1 MTSPSQCTRGPL
13 ALPVSGG
20 KGEGRSTSRGK
31 RRRCG
36 LDSCRAGTQG
46 VELCQQPRF
55 SASSV
60 VRVDNTLAGSAI
72 EHRDSHHHGLLSR
85 ITVAGADGKLGLLDQ
100 RATCRPVRSVAQ
112 ASSFPDTDSLFGGL
126 AIGQGRP
133 SSRSR
138 CTRQYDKGFSCKLYS
153 AEISTTQR
161 GHMAAFVMVSDRVV
175 ALNRGRD
182 ARVCLRAVSPP
193 CPHSRLKHD
202 ERTAG

>member
-1 MTSPSQCTRGPL
+1 MTSPSQRTRALL
-13 ALPVSGG
+13 AFPVPGG

-36 LDSCRAGTQG
+36 LGSCRAGTQG

-55 SASSV
+55 SAGSV

-85 ITVAGADGKLGLLDQ
+85 ITVAGADGKLGLLDE

-112 ASSFPDTDSLFGGL
+112 AASFPDTDSLFGGL

-138 CTRQYDKGFSCKLYS
+138 CTRHYDKGFRCKLHS

-161 GHMAAFVMVSDRVV
+161 GHMAAFVMVSDRAV
-175 ALNRGRD
+175 ALNRGCD
-182 ARVCLRAVSPP
+182 ASGCLCAVCPP
-193 CPHSRLKHD
+193 CPCLHLKHD
-202 ERTAG
+202 DRNAG